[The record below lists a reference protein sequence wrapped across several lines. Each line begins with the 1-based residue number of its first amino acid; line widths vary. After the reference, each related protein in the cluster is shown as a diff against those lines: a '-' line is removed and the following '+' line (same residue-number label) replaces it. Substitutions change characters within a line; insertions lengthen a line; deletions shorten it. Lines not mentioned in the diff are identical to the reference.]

1 MIHVAY
7 ALYILFVIMA
17 LLRGRARLWGRSRR
31 AWVIWSVAM
40 VVLPALAATA
50 VTLLIT
56 SGPDNLDTGMV
67 IVAGYAV
74 GAFLFIAGMA
84 LGRRRE
90 RDSGLPL
97 RSVGWSLVA
106 GVTLVPATIA
116 LFAPLAGLLAFF
128 VLPREPKRHS
138 SSALFYRQHDVAG
151 HVP

>member
-7 ALYILFVIMA
+7 ALYGLFVILA
-17 LLRGRARLWGRSRR
+17 LLRGRAAPWGRARR

-40 VVLPALAATA
+40 VVLPALAAAA

-56 SGPDNLDTGMV
+56 SGPDSVDTGTV
-67 IVAGYAV
+67 IVTGYAV

-90 RDSGLPL
+90 GDSGLPL

-128 VLPREPKRHS
+128 VLPRD
-138 SSALFYRQHDVAG
+138 FQHHPRSELSTATPVR
-151 HVP
+151 